1 MDTLQPISSIMTRD
15 LICLTPTDS
24 VLAVHNVFRENR
36 IHHIPI
42 VHNAQLVGI
51 VSKSDYLFFQKGF
64 AETEVDQQIE
74 NLRLS
79 AFTVNDIMTR
89 GIAKLQSTDRISVA
103 IEIFNE
109 NLFHA
114 IPIVDGDKLV
124 GILTTFDL
132 ISRLSLES
140 KEQKEFIKT

>member
-1 MDTLQPISSIMTRD
+1 MDTLQPVSSIMSRD

-24 VLAVHNVFRENR
+24 VLAVHNVFKENR

-42 VHNAQLVGI
+42 VQNAQLVGI

-64 AETEVDQQIE
+64 AETEVEQQIE

-79 AFTVNDIMTR
+79 AFTVNDIMTK
-89 GIAKLQSTDRISVA
+89 GIAKLKSTDRISVA
-103 IEIFNE
+103 VEIFNE

-114 IPIVDGDKLV
+114 IPIVEEEKLV
-124 GILTTFDL
+124 GILTTFDI
-132 ISRLSLES
+132 ISELSIQS
-140 KEQKEFIKT
+140 KEQRTLKRA

>member
-1 MDTLQPISSIMTRD
+1 MDTLQPISSMMTSD

-42 VHNAQLVGI
+42 VHNAQLVGM

-89 GIAKLQSTDRISVA
+89 GIARLQSTDRISVA
-103 IEIFNE
+103 VEIFKE

-132 ISRLSLES
+132 ISQLSLVDNKH
-140 KEQKEFIKT
+140 KELKRA

>member
-1 MDTLQPISSIMTRD
+1 MDTLQPISSIMTRNP
-15 LICLTPTDS
+15 ICLAPSDS

-42 VHNAQLVGI
+42 VHNNELVGI

-64 AETEVDQQIE
+64 TESEVDKQIE

-79 AFTVNDIMTR
+79 AFTVNDIMTK
-89 GIAKLQSTDRISVA
+89 GIAKLQSSDRISVA
-103 IEIFNE
+103 IEIFKE

-114 IPIVDGDKLV
+114 IPVVDGEKLV

-132 ISRLSLES
+132 ISQLSVVNN
-140 KEQKEFIKT
+140 EQEELKTA